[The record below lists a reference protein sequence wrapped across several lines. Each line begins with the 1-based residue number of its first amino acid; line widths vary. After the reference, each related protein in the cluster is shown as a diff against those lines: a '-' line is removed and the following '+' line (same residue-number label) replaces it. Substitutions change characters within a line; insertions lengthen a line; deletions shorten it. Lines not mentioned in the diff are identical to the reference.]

1 MTNKELRTYSKPWMT
16 PALIKSIRIKNRTQ
30 KQFRKVRNPKLKED
44 LHKAFKN
51 YRNHIFTLTQISKKK
66 ITIKSSL
73 IMIKKNKKKLWI
85 EIRSII
91 NVKAPKSSR
100 KSNLNICEKV
110 ITGESSIANHFNNL
124 FTLIT
129 KK

>member
-1 MTNKELRTYSKPWMT
+1 MT

-30 KQFRKVRNPKLKED
+30 KQFRTVRNPKLKED

-51 YRNHIFTLTQISKKK
+51 YRNHIVTLTQISKKK

-91 NVKAPKSSR
+91 NVKSPKSSR

>member
-16 PALIKSIRIKNRTQ
+16 PALIKSIRIKSRTQ

-51 YRNHIFTLTQISKKK
+51 YRNHIVTLTQISKKK

>member
-1 MTNKELRTYSKPWMT
+1 MT

-51 YRNHIFTLTQISKKK
+51 YRNHIVTLTQISQKNYNKEFFDNNKKK
-66 ITIKSSL
+66 
-73 IMIKKNKKKLWI
+73 KKKKKKLWI

-91 NVKAPKSSR
+91 NLKAPKSSR
-100 KSNLNICEKV
+100 KSNLNLCEKV
-110 ITGESSIANHFNNL
+110 VTGESSIANHFNNF

>member
-16 PALIKSIRIKNRTQ
+16 PALIKSIRIKSRTQ

>member
-51 YRNHIFTLTQISKKK
+51 YRNHIVTLTQISKKK

>member
-1 MTNKELRTYSKPWMT
+1 MT
-16 PALIKSIRIKNRTQ
+16 PALIKSIRIKSRTQ

-51 YRNHIFTLTQISKKK
+51 YRNHIVTLTQISKKK